1 MESKQYIVTI
11 EICSSKIV
19 GVVGEKSS
27 NGSVSVVAIESAR
40 ISDDCVR
47 RGFVQNVEEAKSHM
61 LDIIKRLESHI
72 SPSRITGVYVG
83 VAGRSLHNMPVE
95 VNVELDPN
103 QLISEEVINNIVAR
117 CRAMSVE
124 GEILDVVPTGYE
136 LEGNQEVRNPIGSY
150 SGRIRAKM
158 NLIVAKPTL
167 KMNLQRVFDTMAV
180 KLKGYIITPLAVADK
195 ILTNDERQLG
205 CMLVDFGAETTTV
218 SIFKNDALRY
228 IATLPMGSRLITLD
242 ITNMNIIESKAEDLK
257 ITVGNAMEL
266 DVNNEP
272 VIDGVKVTDVS
283 NYVVARVGE
292 IGANIAE
299 QITYAGMNADD
310 LAAGVTLI
318 GGGSRLNG
326 FSSFIEKTMKLKVAK
341 GHHCPYVNILTPDAE
356 NFEYIQSVALLATA
370 AEQIDHTDNC
380 VYTPKEKPV
389 EPPVEKPVEKED
401 DEPRAPKKPSIF
413 SRLRDRWQSASNRT
427 VSLFQDDSDD
437 SDDSYSDEDEKSA
450 KY

>member
-19 GVVGEKSS
+19 GALGEKSP
-27 NGSVSVVAIESAR
+27 NGSVSLIALESDR
-40 ISDDCVR
+40 ISTDCVR

-72 SPSRITGVYVG
+72 TPSRITGVYVG

-95 VNVELDPN
+95 ITLDLDPN

-117 CRAMSVE
+117 CRAMNVD
-124 GEILDVVPTGYE
+124 GEILDVVPCCYE
-136 LEGNQEVRNPIGSY
+136 IDGNPDVRNPIGSY

-158 NLIVAKPTL
+158 NLIVAKNTL
-167 KMNLQRVFDTMAV
+167 KINLQRVFDTV
-180 KLKGYIITPLAVADK
+180 KVKGYIITPLAVADK

-228 IATLPMGSRLITLD
+228 MATLPMGSRLITLD

-257 ITVGNAMEL
+257 LTVGNAMEL
-266 DVNNEP
+266 EMKNEP
-272 VIDGVKVTDVS
+272 VIDGVRVTDVS

-299 QITYAGMNADD
+299 QISYAGMHIDD

-318 GGGSRLNG
+318 GGGSQLNG
-326 FSSFIEKTMKLKVAK
+326 FSSFIEKTMKLKVTK
-341 GHHCPYVNILTPDAE
+341 GQQCPYVNIIMSVAE
-356 NFEYIQSVALLATA
+356 NFIYIQSVALLATA
-370 AEQIDHTDNC
+370 ADIIDLTDNC

-389 EPPVEKPVEKED
+389 EPPVEVKPPVEETPKEK
-401 DEPRAPKKPSIF
+401 PTQKK
-413 SRLRDRWQSASNRT
+413 N
-427 VSLFQDDSDD
+427 SLFSLICDRLKSARTIFDDDSEG
-437 SDDSYSDEDEKSA
+437 SDDSYSDDEEKSA

>member
-1 MESKQYIVTI
+1 M
-11 EICSSKIV
+11 
-19 GVVGEKSS
+19 
-27 NGSVSVVAIESAR
+27 
-40 ISDDCVR
+40 
-47 RGFVQNVEEAKSHM
+47 
-61 LDIIKRLESHI
+61 
-72 SPSRITGVYVG
+72 YVG

-95 VNVELDPN
+95 LTLDLDPN
-103 QLISEEVINNIVAR
+103 QLISEDVINNIISR
-117 CRAMSVE
+117 CRAMSVD
-124 GEILDVVPTGYE
+124 GEILDVVPCSYE

-158 NLIVAKPTL
+158 NLIVAKTTL
-167 KMNLQRVFDTMAV
+167 KMNLQRVFDTV
-180 KLKGYIITPLAVADK
+180 KVKGFVITPLAVADK

-257 ITVGNAMEL
+257 ITVGNALEL
-266 DVNNEP
+266 EMNNEP

-299 QITYAGMNADD
+299 QINYAGMSVDD

-326 FSSFIEKTMKLKVAK
+326 FSSFIEKTLKLKVAK
-341 GHHCPYVNILTPDAE
+341 GPH
-356 NFEYIQSVALLATA
+356 
-370 AEQIDHTDNC
+370 
-380 VYTPKEKPV
+380 
-389 EPPVEKPVEKED
+389 
-401 DEPRAPKKPSIF
+401 
-413 SRLRDRWQSASNRT
+413 
-427 VSLFQDDSDD
+427 
-437 SDDSYSDEDEKSA
+437 
-450 KY
+450 

>member
-19 GVVGEKSS
+19 GTVGEKSS
-27 NGSVSVVAIESAR
+27 NGSVSVIAIESDR
-40 ISDDCVR
+40 ISTDCVR

-61 LDIIKRLESHI
+61 IDIIKRLEAHI
-72 SPSRITGVYVG
+72 SPGRITGVYVG

-95 VNVELDPN
+95 LTLDLDPN
-103 QLISEEVINNIVAR
+103 QLISEDVINNIIAR
-117 CRAMSVE
+117 CRAMSVD
-124 GEILDVVPTGYE
+124 GEILDVVPCSYE

-158 NLIVAKPTL
+158 NLIVAKTTL
-167 KMNLQRVFDTMAV
+167 KMNLQRVFDTV
-180 KLKGYIITPLAVADK
+180 KVKGFVITPLAVADK

-257 ITVGNAMEL
+257 ITVGNALEL
-266 DVNNEP
+266 EMNNEP

-283 NYVVARVGE
+283 NYVVDRVGE

-299 QITYAGMNADD
+299 QINYAGMSVDD

-370 AEQIDHTDNC
+370 AELIDHTDNC
-380 VYTPKEKPV
+380 VYIPKEKPV
-389 EPPVEKPVEKED
+389 EPPVEVREEKKPVEPE
-401 DEPRAPKKPSIF
+401 APKKKSIF
-413 SRLRDRWQSASNRT
+413 SILRDRLQSAGDRT
-427 VSLFQDDSDD
+427 ASIFKDDSDD
-437 SDDSYSDEDEKSA
+437 SDDSYSDEEEKSA

>member
-1 MESKQYIVTI
+1 MVP
-11 EICSSKIV
+11 CS
-19 GVVGEKSS
+19 
-27 NGSVSVVAIESAR
+27 
-40 ISDDCVR
+40 
-47 RGFVQNVEEAKSHM
+47 
-61 LDIIKRLESHI
+61 
-72 SPSRITGVYVG
+72 
-83 VAGRSLHNMPVE
+83 
-95 VNVELDPN
+95 
-103 QLISEEVINNIVAR
+103 
-117 CRAMSVE
+117 
-124 GEILDVVPTGYE
+124 YE

-158 NLIVAKPTL
+158 NLIVAKTTL
-167 KMNLQRVFDTMAV
+167 KMNLQRVFDTV
-180 KLKGYIITPLAVADK
+180 KVKGFVITPLAVADK

-257 ITVGNAMEL
+257 ITVGNALEL
-266 DVNNEP
+266 EMNNEP

-299 QITYAGMNADD
+299 QINYAGMSVDD

-370 AEQIDHTDNC
+370 AELIDHTDNC
-380 VYTPKEKPV
+380 VYIPKEKPV
-389 EPPVEKPVEKED
+389 EPPVEVHEKKKPVEP
-401 DEPRAPKKPSIF
+401 EPPEKKSIF
-413 SRLRDRWQSASNRT
+413 SILRDRLQSAGDRT
-427 VSLFQDDSDD
+427 ASIFKDDSDD
-437 SDDSYSDEDEKSA
+437 SDDSYSDEEEKSA